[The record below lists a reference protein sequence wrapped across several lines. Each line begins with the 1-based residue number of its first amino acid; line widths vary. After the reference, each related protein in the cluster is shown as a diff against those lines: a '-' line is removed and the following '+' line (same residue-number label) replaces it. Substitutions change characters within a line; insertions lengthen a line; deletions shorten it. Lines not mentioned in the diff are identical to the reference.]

1 MSTAVLPTATVRE
14 AKAHL
19 SEILERAAGGE
30 ATVITSRGRIVAR
43 IMPPDQDVPN
53 GMDVE
58 AALNAAVQSGL
69 CDAPVSPWRRRSA
82 NPVTP
87 GDGFSV
93 TNAVLDMRR

>member
-1 MSTAVLPTATVRE
+1 MATATLPTATVRE

-43 IMPPDQDVPN
+43 IMPPDRTTPA

-69 CDAPVSPWRRRSA
+69 CEAPELPWAGRSA
-82 NPVTP
+82 DPVTP
-87 GDGFSV
+87 GAGFSITKTV
-93 TNAVLDMRR
+93 MDMRR

>member
-1 MSTAVLPTATVRE
+1 MATTTLPIATVRE

-43 IMPPDQDVPN
+43 IMPPDRTLPT

-58 AALNAAVQSGL
+58 AAFNAAVQAGL
-69 CDAPVSPWRRRSA
+69 CEAPESPWTSGSA
-82 NPVTP
+82 DPITP
-87 GDGFSV
+87 GDGFSI
-93 TNAVLDMRR
+93 TKTVLDMRR